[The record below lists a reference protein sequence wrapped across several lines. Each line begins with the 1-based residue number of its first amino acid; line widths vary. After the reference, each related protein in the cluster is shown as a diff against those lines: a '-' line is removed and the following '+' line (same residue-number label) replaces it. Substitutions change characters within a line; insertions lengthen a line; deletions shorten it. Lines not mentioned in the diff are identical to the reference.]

1 LFHGFFKQ
9 DGKGGTKKG
18 QRERKGRRLSFSLVK
33 EREREARVNNDAG
46 SVGQWSGETLSIE
59 LRLSLVINVF
69 DFVATNY
76 VPSVHRL

>member
-1 LFHGFFKQ
+1 MDFSNRTERVGL
-9 DGKGGTKKG
+9 KKDNG
-18 QRERKGRRLSFSLVK
+18 RERGDVYHLVLLRR